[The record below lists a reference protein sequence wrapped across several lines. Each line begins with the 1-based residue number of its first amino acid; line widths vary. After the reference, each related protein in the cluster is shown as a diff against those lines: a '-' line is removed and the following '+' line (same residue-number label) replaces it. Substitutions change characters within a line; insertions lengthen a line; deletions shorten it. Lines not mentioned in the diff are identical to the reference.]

1 MSQSFDKSLKE
12 RLQSFEATPPSGI
25 EGKVFANVKSVNPYK
40 VWIGR
45 VAIVIAMLFSAA
57 LVYWWADEAGNKV
70 THQESEEVVLEKS
83 LATPSS
89 EKNLKEDNRLAEE
102 LLPNDISTHS
112 TGKEN
117 ATLSPNQTNLIS
129 GNTSDPSRTPDL
141 KNDPLF
147 SINKSI
153 NTASENVSDLNSLLA
168 RSGNSWA
175 VFTTLPEPFFIDYQQ
190 EIVPPKEKPTRTKL
204 FAELGTFMLY
214 NHYVPNGDD
223 QLIINEVS
231 GSNTFSLSRLGFY
244 GEAGIAYQLSEK
256 VTTRLSGTVNY
267 YRWAIDLD
275 VRGIT
280 PAAIIPSENNILNP
294 VFEATRIGVQH
305 RSLALGAKAQ
315 TIFNIFPSK
324 LNSLMAG
331 LEYQHMLNPN
341 FDFTYEGNVYTIQYP
356 HQLLLDIGFQKI
368 FLQHQQFDFWV
379 KPNFRYSL
387 FNKATRT
394 SGAMDINPYSAGLA
408 IGIQLK

>member
-12 RLQSFEATPPSGI
+12 RLQSFEATPPPGI

-45 VAIVIAMLFSAA
+45 AAIVIAMLASAA
-57 LVYWWADEAGNKV
+57 FVYWRADVAGNKV

-83 LATPSS
+83 SATPSS
-89 EKNLKEDNRLAEE
+89 EKNLKEDNRMAGEI
-102 LLPNDISTHS
+102 LPIDISTHS
-112 TGKEN
+112 PGKEN
-117 ATLSPNQTNLIS
+117 ETLSVNQTNLV
-129 GNTSDPSRTPDL
+129 SDNASDLSRIPDI
-141 KNDPLF
+141 KSD
-147 SINKSI
+147 SILSTNKSVD
-153 NTASENVSDLNSLLA
+153 TSSEIISDLSSLFA
-168 RSGNSWA
+168 RADNSWA
-175 VFTTLPEPFFIDYQQ
+175 VFSTLPESFFIDNQQ
-190 EIVPPKEKPTRTKL
+190 EIVPPKDKPAKTKL

-231 GSNTFSLSRLGFY
+231 GTSTFSLSRLGFY

-256 VTTRLSGTVNY
+256 VTTRLGGTVNY

-275 VRGIT
+275 VRGIK
-280 PAAIIPSENNILNP
+280 PAAIIPAENNMLNP
-294 VFEATRIGVQH
+294 VYEATRIEVQH

-341 FDFTYEGNVYTIQYP
+341 FDFNYEGAAYTIQYP

-368 FLQHQQFDFWV
+368 FIQQQRFDFWV

-387 FNKATRT
+387 FNRATKA
-394 SGAMDINPYSAGLA
+394 SGALDINPYSAGLA